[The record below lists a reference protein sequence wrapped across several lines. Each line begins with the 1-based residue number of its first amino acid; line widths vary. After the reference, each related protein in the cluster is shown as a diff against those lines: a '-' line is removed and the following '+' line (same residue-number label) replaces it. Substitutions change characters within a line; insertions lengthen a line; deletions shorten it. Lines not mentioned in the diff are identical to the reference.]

1 VVVSLFTIVLLLV
14 STTGLALRFILLL
27 PPDPTIVTS
36 LNDSGPGSLR
46 QAIDAAKPGS
56 TITFDARLQ
65 GKTIVTRD
73 TLDITKNLTIHGP
86 GAGNLSI
93 NSDSSIVVEVFKDTS
108 LTVMGLTFRGGQASR
123 GIGNGLFSNDTF
135 LNNGTLILIES
146 AISGSVSSGIGNSG
160 TLTLRDSVISHNK
173 DIGIENTG
181 RVTIT
186 KSTISGNAGGGITNS
201 GFPGPPTSGTG
212 NSGIVSI
219 MNSTISENTGPKGSS
234 SVSAGGPV
242 IFASGGG
249 IDNSGTLIITNSTI
263 SHNTAT
269 STTEDFDTVGMKGTP
284 DVLVISGGGIF
295 NHTPQ
300 GTVFITN
307 STIFGNTAA
316 SNYSTLPVYTFSRML
331 VTTGGGIT
339 NYGSTLT
346 ITNSTISGNTASICS
361 GFNGATFSINGG
373 ITNYGGKAD
382 ITFGTLYNNTAQGG
396 GRDIF
401 TGNGEDDNGQTILG
415 HVQIRNSIVAGDTA
429 HRGPDIA
436 GMLFSYGYNLFQD
449 NSGATFDPATSKLHG
464 TAKTLSVNDLSR
476 LFADPV
482 ALRNNGGPTTT
493 YALGPD
499 SPAVDQIPLA
509 ACDINGITTDQRG
522 MRRPDG
528 KEQFCDIGAYES
540 SS

>member
-1 VVVSLFTIVLLLV
+1 MTGPCPTRRWDDSSCSARCWSGQWICTTCGPSSSDLLHFTLEQLFERRDGHMWTLQAYQEIGGVKGALARHAEATYTALPSEQHRRLARALFLRLLDPGLTEQDTTRRRAALIELALPDARQTDLLKETADAFIKARLLTTNEVAGVTTIEVSHEALIREWARLADWLREARDDIRLQQAISGDAVEWEQHGKPRDRLYRGSQLREARAWARRNIPSRSEVAFLHDSATRRTRVVVSLFTIVLLLV

-123 GIGNGLFSNDTF
+123 GIVNGLFSNDTF

-201 GFPGPPTSGTG
+201 GFPGPPTSGT
-212 NSGIVSI
+212 
-219 MNSTISENTGPKGSS
+219 
-234 SVSAGGPV
+234 
-242 IFASGGG
+242 
-249 IDNSGTLIITNSTI
+249 
-263 SHNTAT
+263 
-269 STTEDFDTVGMKGTP
+269 
-284 DVLVISGGGIF
+284 
-295 NHTPQ
+295 
-300 GTVFITN
+300 
-307 STIFGNTAA
+307 
-316 SNYSTLPVYTFSRML
+316 
-331 VTTGGGIT
+331 
-339 NYGSTLT
+339 
-346 ITNSTISGNTASICS
+346 
-361 GFNGATFSINGG
+361 
-373 ITNYGGKAD
+373 
-382 ITFGTLYNNTAQGG
+382 
-396 GRDIF
+396 
-401 TGNGEDDNGQTILG
+401 
-415 HVQIRNSIVAGDTA
+415 
-429 HRGPDIA
+429 
-436 GMLFSYGYNLFQD
+436 
-449 NSGATFDPATSKLHG
+449 
-464 TAKTLSVNDLSR
+464 
-476 LFADPV
+476 
-482 ALRNNGGPTTT
+482 
-493 YALGPD
+493 
-499 SPAVDQIPLA
+499 
-509 ACDINGITTDQRG
+509 
-522 MRRPDG
+522 
-528 KEQFCDIGAYES
+528 
-540 SS
+540 